1 MPPCPADRRGLLRAA
16 VGIGLALRAP
26 AGSTTAVSAVVQAGV
41 PAGLPAPAALLTVS
55 GRLERPD
62 RGHEASFDRARLQA
76 LPQTSF
82 STRTPWWAE
91 PRRFTGPLL
100 RDVLGAVGAS
110 GRTLRLGSIAPDHQD
125 MPFDDALQ
133 YDVVVAHRLDGR
145 AMTLR
150 DKGPLLLMYPF
161 DAQPELH
168 SAVYYGRSTWH
179 LQTIEVL

>member
-26 AGSTTAVSAVVQAGV
+26 AGFSAVA
-41 PAGLPAPAALLTVS
+41 PAVAPAVRPAPAALLTLS

-62 RGHEASFDRARLQA
+62 HGHEAAFDRARLLA

-82 STRTPWWAE
+82 STRTPWWAD

-110 GRTLRLGSIAPDHQD
+110 GRTLRLGSLAPDHQD

-133 YDVVVAHRLDGR
+133 YGVVVAHRLDGR

-179 LQTIEVL
+179 LQTIEVR